1 MLKFIIQAIF
11 GVKTVDTV
19 LGNFYKTLDDL
30 KEVAAQNQTLANS
43 KLDASAALIKEAN
56 HHLDEVAKSTIIQGK
71 LEALLN
77 IDVMPEGGWSGN
89 VHQLRTENSAVEK
102 VA

>member
-1 MLKFIIQAIF
+1 MLKFILQALF
-11 GVKTVDTV
+11 GVKTVDSV

-30 KEVAAQNQTLANS
+30 KEVAAQNQALANG

-56 HHLDEVAKSTIIQGK
+56 HHLDEVAKSTVIQSK
-71 LEALLN
+71 LESLLN
-77 IDVMPEGGWSGN
+77 ISSVPEGGWSGN
-89 VHQLRTENSAVEK
+89 VSQLRTENSAVQK

>member
-1 MLKFIIQAIF
+1 MLKFILQAIF
-11 GVKTVDTV
+11 GVKTVDSV
-19 LGNFYKTLDDL
+19 LGDFYKKLDEL
-30 KEVAAQNQTLANS
+30 KEVTAQHQTLANG

-77 IDVMPEGGWSGN
+77 VNTMPEGGWSGN
-89 VHQLRTENSAVEK
+89 VSQLRTENSAVEK